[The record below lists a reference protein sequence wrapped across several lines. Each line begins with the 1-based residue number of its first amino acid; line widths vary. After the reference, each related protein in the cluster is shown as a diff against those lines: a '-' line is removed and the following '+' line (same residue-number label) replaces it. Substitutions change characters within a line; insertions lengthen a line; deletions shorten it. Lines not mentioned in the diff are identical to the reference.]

1 MPPTRPQGAAQAQQ
15 PTSAAWMGAGTPVT
29 VSARGERAPPL
40 AACRQLPAA
49 GRASAAPPPAAAKPE
64 KTPGGRLPGRGD
76 GTPFPA
82 VERSGAS
89 GAAGAWGGGG
99 MRAARAGWRGAAGS
113 GRARGNRSAFGDGPS
128 LPVPHIADRRPPSR
142 HAAGR
147 RERRGASAPCWRG
160 GRGAGGGGQRRE
172 AEGRGRAEEGAGLTY
187 SAPAGPSRASR

>member
-1 MPPTRPQGAAQAQQ
+1 MPPISPREQHKRSSRPAPRGWG
-15 PTSAAWMGAGTPVT
+15 PGRRS
-29 VSARGERAPPL
+29 VSTRGERAPPL

-64 KTPGGRLPGRGD
+64 KTPGGRRPGRGD

-82 VERSGAS
+82 VERSGA
-89 GAAGAWGGGG
+89 AGARGGGG
-99 MRAARAGWRGAAGS
+99 VRVARVGRRRAAGS
-113 GRARGNRSAFGDGPS
+113 GGTRRNQSAFSGGAS
-128 LPVPHIADRRPPSR
+128 LPIPRTADCRPTSCP
-142 HAAGR
+142 AAGR

-160 GRGAGGGGQRRE
+160 GRGTGGGGQRRE